1 MSIKDDL
8 NKGFTIGDVSTA
20 NFDDE
25 AIIKVKDFYELDRL
39 ERTKI
44 LELAG
49 KVDIEL
55 VKRDMEIENMN
66 ENVNNLESDI
76 IEVKKDIAN
85 IENRVT
91 EIEDNGTGGGE
102 SSKAYYS
109 LMDAMSNAYVFYK
122 FEVPQEELDKLGTL
136 TLDNYNKLSLSD
148 QTTIK
153 TLLAKAGISDP
164 TDIESIENEL
174 SNPYTLIGS
183 MILKVYGSSVRIPIN
198 KEFTFI
204 IPDKIGLTKK
214 AVSSKILDVVLS
226 KLPDGRYDSTHSTA
240 IGSITNS

>member
-39 ERTKI
+39 ERTKA

-49 KVDIEL
+49 RVDIEL
-55 VKRDMEIENMN
+55 VKRDSEIENIN
-66 ENVNNLESDI
+66 ESVSNIESDV

-85 IENRVT
+85 IGNRVT
-91 EIEDNGTGGGE
+91 ELENGGTGGEG
-102 SSKAYYS
+102 SKGYYT

-122 FEVPQEELDKLGTL
+122 FEVPQEELDKLGAL
-136 TLDNYNKLSLSD
+136 TLDNYNKLSSSD
-148 QTTIK
+148 QTPIK
-153 TLLAKAGISDP
+153 NLLAKVGISDP
-164 TDIESIENEL
+164 TDLESIKNEL
-174 SNPYTLIGS
+174 SNTNSELGA
-183 MILKVYGSSVRIPIN
+183 MILKVYGNNIRIPVN
-198 KEFTFI
+198 KEFSFI
-204 IPDKIGLTKK
+204 IPHKLGITRK
-214 AVSSKILDVVLS
+214 AVTSRVLDVVLS